1 MATAATTATLIS
13 TNNAPITS
21 RRPSPS
27 SRTRGQ
33 VAVPGGMGL
42 LSSRVCDLCW
52 ESGSFMYRCID
63 CGFDVHPLCTMLP
76 QTIRS
81 PLHPQ
86 HDLHMVPSRGSC
98 SSCRKDEHIWH
109 YVCCKLPSCN
119 NTRLHI
125 ACASGVKSSGS
136 DRIAKFLIKTS
147 FRVAVQAATGGL
159 PVDLLAAIIN

>member
-1 MATAATTATLIS
+1 
-13 TNNAPITS
+13 
-21 RRPSPS
+21 
-27 SRTRGQ
+27 
-33 VAVPGGMGL
+33 MGL

-63 CGFDVHPLCTMLP
+63 CGFDMHPLCTMLP

-109 YVCCKLPSCN
+109 YVCCRLPSCN

-159 PVDLLAAIIN
+159 PVLDLLAAIFN